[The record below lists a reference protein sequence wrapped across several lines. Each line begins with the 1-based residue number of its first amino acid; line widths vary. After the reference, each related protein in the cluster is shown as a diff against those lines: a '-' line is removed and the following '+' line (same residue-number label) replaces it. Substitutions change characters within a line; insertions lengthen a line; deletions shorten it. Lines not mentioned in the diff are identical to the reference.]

1 MRSVIQIV
9 GCALAVLAASVL
21 FLFVARF
28 HDINPIYGVGRGG
41 LLLSKYSV
49 VIMLIFIALVVFFCQ
64 HKFVAT
70 SKKIAIENK
79 KKQR

>member
-1 MRSVIQIV
+1 
-9 GCALAVLAASVL
+9 
-21 FLFVARF
+21 
-28 HDINPIYGVGRGG
+28 
-41 LLLSKYSV
+41 
-49 VIMLIFIALVVFFCQ
+49 MLIFIALVVFFCQ